1 MFHRY
6 KVSAVQADRF
16 AGDWPKVQFKKHG
29 IDVTPSKLT
38 KSEIYLE
45 LVPLIN
51 SEQVELP
58 NHKRLIAQLCG
69 LERRTSRAGRD
80 TIDHGPGPNAHD
92 DLINSV
98 AGSIVLASRF
108 RSTSLTWGR
117 RDSGQPSFLRGAGS
131 LAVFQHKVISD

>member
-1 MFHRY
+1 MHLVDTCGGRRLSNPRSLKAQIAKEEGELNKLKF
-6 KVSAVQADRF
+6 
-16 AGDWPKVQFKKHG
+16 
-29 IDVTPSKLT
+29 DVRPSKLT
-38 KSEIYLE
+38 KSQIYLE

-80 TIDHGPGPNAHD
+80 TIDHGPGGHD

-98 AGSIVLASRF
+98 GGALVMAAKKKKQHDPRTLSFTGECKVPAHGNVGGSWANRL
-108 RSTSLTWGR
+108 
-117 RDSGQPSFLRGAGS
+117 
-131 LAVFQHKVISD
+131 